1 MSFVRGKAPVFVKM
15 CMEDYYNCSTEE
27 LRKTL
32 KKLCRFGEKQSF
44 PKRTIK
50 DRIKSL
56 FFKRALDASRSVLYL
71 SSADPYS
78 GGIIAC
84 QMFELFIV
92 FEWLLI
98 CNTEEKINEFFDFG
112 WIESLPHLSQ
122 QPAKAGKYLYKIK
135 QINPE
140 RFKLPNIVFK
150 NDADYL
156 NRKNYRKVWHGSTL
170 EKMEKQLSEKQNDPS
185 LSEAEREILSHIFM
199 ERKMY
204 QLLCAYK
211 HHSPYALQSYFPQSQ
226 RNDANIAMRIASLIL
241 YYFYSQ
247 CDLLKSLPPLLCGE
261 MYQNVFCFKK
271 TSKLNGY

>member
-1 MSFVRGKAPVFVKM
+1 MCHLSGGKAPVFVKM

-32 KKLCRFGEKQSF
+32 KKLCRFGEKQNF
-44 PKRTIK
+44 PERTTK

-56 FFKRALDASRSVLYL
+56 FFKRALNASRSVLYL

-140 RFKLPNIVFK
+140 RFKLPNVTFK
-150 NDADYL
+150 SDADYL
-156 NRKNYRKVWHGSTL
+156 NRKIIGKSGTVLRWKRWKNSFPKNKTIRLCQRRKGRFYPIFSWN
-170 EKMEKQLSEKQNDPS
+170 EKCISCYARTNTTVLMPFNLIFPNPNVMMQ
-185 LSEAEREILSHIFM
+185 IL
-199 ERKMY
+199 
-204 QLLCAYK
+204 
-211 HHSPYALQSYFPQSQ
+211 
-226 RNDANIAMRIASLIL
+226 
-241 YYFYSQ
+241 Q
-247 CDLLKSLPPLLCGE
+247 CVLPL
-261 MYQNVFCFKK
+261 
-271 TSKLNGY
+271 